1 MPANKRASQP
11 FEDYLNEQLQ
21 DPEFRAEWEALEPEF
36 ALIQQL
42 LDLRHKRG
50 LSQRDLAKRA
60 GMQQSSI
67 ARLESGRRVNVR
79 TLLRVAKAMD
89 ADVRVVPRNMKRKDR
104 GVAASR

>member
-1 MPANKRASQP
+1 MPVNKRASQP
-11 FEDYLNEQLQ
+11 FEDYLNEQMK
-21 DPEFRAEWEALEPEF
+21 DPEFRAEWDALEPEF
-36 ALIQQL
+36 ALVQQL
-42 LDLRHKRG
+42 MDLRHKRG

-89 ADVRVVPRNMKRKDR
+89 AEVRVVPRTMKHKDR
-104 GVAASR
+104 RVGASH